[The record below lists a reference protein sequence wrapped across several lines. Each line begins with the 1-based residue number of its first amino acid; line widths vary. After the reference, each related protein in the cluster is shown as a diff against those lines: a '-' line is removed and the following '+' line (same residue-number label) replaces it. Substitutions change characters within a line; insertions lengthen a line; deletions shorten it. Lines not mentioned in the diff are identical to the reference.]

1 MRRVAAAFILLSLL
15 APVGSAAQS
24 VPTPALLIAEKRG
37 NHFAL
42 ADPAS
47 LKVVGRV
54 PASPTPHEVATD
66 GTVAYLS
73 TQTAGVITVIDLA
86 TMKPLP
92 DIETGAIGVVHGLAV
107 SGGKLYFT
115 SERARTVARYDPAT
129 RKIDWLFG
137 GGQTRTHLLVLSKD
151 ESKIFTTNIGSG
163 TLSIIERVEPAPGR
177 GGGRGGGGQAAPDW
191 TITAVTAGAGAEGIA
206 LSPDEKTVWTANV
219 PAHSLSVID
228 VATKT
233 LIATIPLTTT
243 YSNRLGFTPD
253 GRHVLVADLRG
264 PEVLVFDAA
273 THKELRRIQIGG
285 GTEGLLIT
293 PDGSRAFV
301 SAPSLNKVVVI
312 DLKSFAVVGEIAG
325 LEGPDGLAWLG
336 SR

>member
-1 MRRVAAAFILLSLL
+1 VRTVATLCLLAVLTPIAAA
-15 APVGSAAQS
+15 AQ
-24 VPTPALLIAEKRG
+24 PAQAPALLIAEKRG

-42 ADPAS
+42 ADPAT
-47 LKVVGRV
+47 LTVVGRV

-66 GTVAYLS
+66 GTFAYLS
-73 TQTAGVITVIDLA
+73 TQGGSTITVIDLA
-86 TMKPLP
+86 TMKPMP
-92 DIETGAIGVVHGLAV
+92 AIEVGAIGVVHGLAV

-129 RKIDWLFG
+129 RTIDWLFG
-137 GGQTRTHLLVLSKD
+137 GGQGRTHMIVLSAD
-151 ESKIFTTNIGSG
+151 ASKIFTTNIASG
-163 TLSIIERVEPAPGR
+163 TVSIIERVEPTAGR
-177 GGGRGGGGQAAPDW
+177 GGGRGGQAAPPTPDW
-191 TITAVTAGAGAEGIA
+191 TITAVAAGAGAEGLA

-233 LIATIPLTTT
+233 LVDTIPLTTT
-243 YSNRLGFTPD
+243 YSNRLAFTPD
-253 GRHVLVADLRG
+253 GRHVVVADLRG

-273 THKELRRIQIGG
+273 TRREVRRIQVGG

-301 SAPSLNKVVVI
+301 SAPSLNKVVAI
-312 DLKSFAVVGEIAG
+312 DLKTFAIVGEIAG
-325 LEGPDGLAWLG
+325 LEGPDGLAWL
-336 SR
+336 SAR